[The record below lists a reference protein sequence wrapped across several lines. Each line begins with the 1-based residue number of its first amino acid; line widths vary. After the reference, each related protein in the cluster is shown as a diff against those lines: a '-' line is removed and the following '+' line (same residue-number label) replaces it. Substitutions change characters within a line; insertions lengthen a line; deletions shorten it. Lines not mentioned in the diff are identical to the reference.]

1 MQFSAVYCHSYR
13 FIMSLHYSRH
23 TLLHPR
29 PSSHSVRSSSATIH
43 SWQPNQPSIDRVP
56 CAFRQQQPKW
66 IIIWVW
72 RSESMEG
79 SFCDCKRIVLA
90 INYDPVTHYKTHWID
105 RVQPP
110 SPSLH
115 SDSPC
120 QLGNQTNR
128 IQWLWQG
135 KGTGDRPLRG
145 VCSLEPCTGRSCLAW
160 HAGHP
165 VVSGPLSVVG
175 TGQYYAIDQ
184 VRPPLVDGPL
194 QPQTI
199 VLLWR
204 IFKSGGPLSVINWL
218 SKSV

>member
-29 PSSHSVRSSSATIH
+29 PSSRVARSSSATIH

-72 RSESMEG
+72 SESMEG

-90 INYDPVTHYKTHWID
+90 INYYPVTHYKTHWID

-110 SPSLH
+110 PSPSLRL

-128 IQWLWQG
+128 NSMTLAKESAEGHSIERRSQPEFLH
-135 KGTGDRPLRG
+135 
-145 VCSLEPCTGRSCLAW
+145 RSCLARRTPCCLW
-160 HAGHP
+160 PIVRGGH
-165 VVSGPLSVVG
+165 G
-175 TGQYYAIDQ
+175 TILCHWSSEASSSSSYGRWPSSASNN
-184 VRPPLVDGPL
+184 RP
-194 QPQTI
+194 I
-199 VLLWR
+199 VAN
-204 IFKSGGPLSVINWL
+204 V
-218 SKSV
+218 